1 MKRLLLLTLSIALI
15 FSALS
20 FPVKATREKGDFLR
34 GIWVSSVV
42 NLDYPSAQGLSAE
55 ELKAEAD
62 RIITDCINLGMNA
75 IFFQVRPCADA
86 LYDSELFPASVYLT
100 GESTFDPL
108 PFDPL
113 EYFVKEGHRRGLEIH
128 AWLNP
133 YRVTR
138 MGEKEF
144 EAISEKSP
152 AKLHPE
158 YLLKSGA
165 NYFFNPALPEV
176 RRLILDGVKEIIENY
191 DVDGIHFDDYFYPD
205 GDYDDSAAYEEYGG
219 GQPLAEW
226 RCENVNTLVRGAHE
240 LIKTH
245 DPELQFGISPR
256 GIWANSYQNARG
268 SATRGGGSL
277 TEIYCDSLRFIE
289 DGWVD
294 YICPQIYWNIG
305 YSIADYQ
312 ILLPWWVNAVKG
324 SGVRLYIGMADY
336 RSAEADEGDV
346 WYGTAE
352 IERQLELNKSYMI
365 DGEVHFRYKSISG
378 NPELSSM
385 YHRRYDVPGT
395 AMLPSGATEK
405 VKMKLSAIVRNM
417 IFGKWN
423 A

>member
-1 MKRLLLLTLSIALI
+1 MKKLLLLTLSIALI

-20 FPVKATREKGDFLR
+20 VPVNATREKGDFLR

-42 NLDYPSAQGLSAE
+42 NLDYPSSPGLSAW

-62 RIITDCINLGMNA
+62 KIITDCINLGMNA
-75 IFFQVRPCADA
+75 IFLQVRPCADA
-86 LYDSELFPASVYLT
+86 LYNSRIFPTSVFLT
-100 GESTFDPL
+100 GESSFNPL

-138 MGEKEF
+138 RGSKEY
-144 EAISEKSP
+144 EAISWQSP

-158 YLLKSGA
+158 YLLKSGE

-176 RRLILDGVKEIIENY
+176 RQLIIDGVKEIIENY

-205 GDYDDSAAYEEYGG
+205 GSYDDSASYAIYGG
-219 GQPLAEW
+219 GRSISEW
-226 RCENVNTLVRGAHE
+226 RCENVNSLVRGVYE
-240 LIKTH
+240 LIKAH
-245 DPELQFGISPR
+245 DPELEFGISPR
-256 GIWANSYQNARG
+256 GIWANNYDNSRG

-277 TEIYCDSLRFIE
+277 TEIYCDSLRFIDE
-289 DGWVD
+289 GWVD

-324 SGVRLYIGMADY
+324 SGVKLYIGMADY
-336 RSAEADEGDV
+336 RSAEADANSV
-346 WYGTAE
+346 WYGTTE
-352 IERQLELNKSYMI
+352 LERQLKLNKSYMI
-365 DGEVHFRYKSISG
+365 DGEVHFRYGSIAD
-378 NPELSSM
+378 NPGLFSM
-385 YHRRYDVPGT
+385 YHRRYDVPET
-395 AMLPSGATEK
+395 ATFPSGAAERLRTNLTDVIRHIAFWK
-405 VKMKLSAIVRNM
+405 
-417 IFGKWN
+417 
-423 A
+423 